1 MSMKRAV
8 YRIPSYPIVYL
19 AIMFLTF
26 AVTGCQ
32 TTEQEWTVIDRPCPV
47 HTETVGTSVQ
57 GRPIQITVLGNGSD
71 TVFVM
76 ATIHGNE
83 PAGTPLSQKLIEHL
97 SQRPYL
103 LRDKKVIVM
112 PVANPDG
119 MARKSRF
126 NANGI
131 DLNRNFQADNRVNTT
146 THGLT
151 GLSEPES
158 RAIDRVIRKYQPD
171 RIIALHQPLRC
182 IDFDGPGGSLAH
194 QMAALCDLP
203 VKQLGARPGSL
214 GSYVGLTMGRPIITV
229 ELGNEASQYNADVL
243 WDKYGPMLLTAV
255 TYRVQAK

>member
-1 MSMKRAV
+1 MIKFPF
-8 YRIPSYPIVYL
+8 RIPSSPLIYL
-19 AIMFLTF
+19 AIPLLSL
-26 AVTGCQ
+26 TGCQ
-32 TTEQEWTVIDRPCPV
+32 SPEQEWTITDRPV
-47 HTETVGTSVQ
+47 LQYTETVGTSVQ
-57 GRPIQITVLGNGSD
+57 GRPIQITVLGNGPD
-71 TVFVM
+71 TTFVM

-97 SQRPYL
+97 NQRPYL
-103 LRDKKVIVM
+103 LRGKKVIVM

-119 MARKSRF
+119 LARHSRF

-131 DLNRNFQADNRVNTT
+131 DLNRNFQASNRVNTSAY
-146 THGLT
+146 GPA

-158 RAIDRVIRKYQPD
+158 RAIEGVIRSFQPD
-171 RIIALHQPLRC
+171 RVIALHQPLRC

-229 ELGNEASQYNADVL
+229 ELGSEAGQYSADVL